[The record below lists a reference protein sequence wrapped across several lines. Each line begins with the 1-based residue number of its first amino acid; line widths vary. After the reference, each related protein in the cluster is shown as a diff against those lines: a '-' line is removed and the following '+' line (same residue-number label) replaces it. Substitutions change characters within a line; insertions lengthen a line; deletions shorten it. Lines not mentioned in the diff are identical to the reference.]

1 MSKKRIIIL
10 GGGLAGLS
18 AAWHLQKRGIG
29 CCVFEKEP
37 VLGGLCRSKEVAG
50 FTFDCDGHILHF
62 KQRYTFNLV
71 KRLMQDNL
79 AEHKRSAWI
88 HHFGTH
94 IRYPFQ
100 VNLYGLPPVIVK
112 ECLEGFIEA
121 LKNGHPH
128 KEKSKDFAQWIM
140 RTFGRGISRHFF
152 IPYNTKFWTLPP
164 KELTCE
170 WLSGFIPV
178 PSLDQILEGTLEES
192 QRQFGYNARFWY
204 PQKGG
209 INQLPLG
216 LASQLRDVYTGCAA
230 VEIDLKKKEVRL
242 SSGDRERFDYLV
254 STVPLPEMSHLV
266 KGLPGHIAAL
276 FKKLKWNSVFNVN
289 LGIEKRD
296 DTGRH
301 WIYFPY
307 KDTSFFRVGFF
318 HNFSSSLVPRDKS
331 SLYVEVSYSKDK
343 HLDKNNISL
352 RIKDD
357 LKRVGLLSEKDRIVV
372 EDVNDIKYGYPI
384 YDSDYHGT
392 RSAILNYFCAH
403 QLIPCGRYGSW
414 RYMSMEDVILDG
426 RSTADRLA

>member
-1 MSKKRIIIL
+1 MIL

-18 AAWHLQKRGIG
+18 VAWHLQKRGRE

-37 VLGGLCRSKEVAG
+37 ALGGLCRSKEVAG

-62 KQRYTFNLV
+62 KHRYVFNLI
-71 KRLMQDNL
+71 KALMKGNL

-88 HHFGTH
+88 HSFDTY

-121 LKNGHPH
+121 LKNGHPA
-128 KEKSKDFAQWIM
+128 KGRSQNLLDWVS
-140 RTFGRGISRHFF
+140 RTFGRGISRHFL
-152 IPYNTKFWTLPP
+152 IPYNTKFWTVPP
-164 KELTCE
+164 QELTCE
-170 WLSGFIPV
+170 WLDGFIPV

-209 INQLPLG
+209 INQIPLAF
-216 LASQLRDVYTGCAA
+216 ASQLKSVYTGCAA
-230 VEIDLKKKEVRL
+230 VGIDLKKKEVRL
-242 SSGDRERFDYLV
+242 SSGDKEHFDYLV
-254 STVPLPEMSHLV
+254 STIPLPEMAYLV
-266 KGLPGHIAAL
+266 KGLPRQITL
-276 FKKLKWNSVFNVN
+276 LMKKLRWNSVLNVN
-289 LGIEKRD
+289 LGIEKKD
-296 DTGRH
+296 ETGRH

-318 HNFSSSLVPRDKS
+318 HNFSSSLAPRDKS
-331 SLYVEVSYSKDK
+331 SLYVEASYSKERP
-343 HLDKNNISL
+343 LDKNNISL
-352 RIKDD
+352 RIKED

-372 EDVNDIKYGYPI
+372 EDTNDIKYGYPI
-384 YDSDYHGT
+384 YDRNYHSA
-392 RSAILNYFCAH
+392 RSGILSYCSLR

-414 RYMSMEDVILDG
+414 RYMSMGDVILDG
-426 RSTADRLA
+426 KLVADNLVNKK